1 MHALDQTRWPCR
13 WSHWV
18 EEGRASR
25 HIGRLG
31 ARASRGSSLHSVR
44 RDETRSEREC
54 EITYIIR
61 VQVRVEYIRG
71 LSWRQR
77 VSGAHSG
84 EEWGR
89 TVRGN
94 YEGG

>member
-1 MHALDQTRWPCR
+1 M
-13 WSHWV
+13 
-18 EEGRASR
+18 
-25 HIGRLG
+25 
-31 ARASRGSSLHSVR
+31 R
-44 RDETRSEREC
+44 RDETRSGREC